1 MNRVRTLVPT
11 LFMVMISAG
20 AQASPDLLPGSAPA
34 SAKVQPVV
42 AAPTAVSG
50 AYSLTI
56 NVKFASPV
64 PTGAT
69 IQCKARIA
77 PGLTPFDNQHGT
89 PLPVEKATARIAAHD
104 SSATCLVEVPF
115 SWMVSNLSNGITLV
129 YEVDAVTVSGSAPL
143 HAGQQIG
150 AAYPSPGGTSSMVF
164 NLAF

>member
-11 LFMVMISAG
+11 LLMVMISAW
-20 AQASPDLLPGSAPA
+20 AQASPDLLPA
-34 SAKVQPVV
+34 SAKVQPGA

-77 PGLTPFDNQHGT
+77 PGLTPFDNQHGS
-89 PLPVEKATARIAAHD
+89 PLPVQKATGRIAAHD

-115 SWMVSNLSNGITLV
+115 SWMVSDLSNGITLI

-143 HAGQQIG
+143 HAEQQIG